1 MHNIIICFLFTSYD
15 GGPLGGGG
23 QMGQKY
29 SQYNG
34 PTIQWAEDLYYTH
47 KNYKLLSHEFFL
59 KWF

>member
-1 MHNIIICFLFTSYD
+1 MMEGH
-15 GGPLGGGG
+15 LGGGG
-23 QMGQKY
+23 ANMELKY
-29 SQYNG
+29 SQYNV